1 MASPIEYGLIAA
13 LVAVAGIGAS
23 ASLGQHKF
31 DAPQPKFMLSAS
43 VTVDGAT
50 YDHIEAFD
58 LTEAKCRKAVADRS
72 AITGSQPATYT
83 CDKEA

>member
-23 ASLGQHKF
+23 SALKQHKF
-31 DAPQPKFMLSAS
+31 EPVQSHYMLSAS
-43 VTVDGAT
+43 VTVDGTT

-58 LTEAKCRKAVADRS
+58 LTEAKCRVEVQKRS
-72 AITGSQPATYT
+72 EVQGSQPVAYT

>member
-1 MASPIEYGLIAA
+1 MATAIEYGLIAA

-23 ASLGQHKF
+23 SALSQHKF
-31 DAPQPKFMLSAS
+31 DAPQPKFMLTAS

-72 AITGSQPATYT
+72 AIVGSVPVTYT
-83 CDKEA
+83 CDKEG